1 MTEKTYLKTKDE
13 YLAPRGAWGDA
24 TTYTRIDESGKMWI
38 GNEEYESQVNYCPM
52 TGAKAPVQMKPTDTT
67 WNYSDGTSKT
77 FKEYINE

>member
-13 YLAPRGAWGDA
+13 YRAPRGAWGDA

-52 TGAKAPVQMKPTDTT
+52 TGVKAPVQMNLTDTT